1 MRLGTKLIVGLVS
14 TLVIIMLGHGYLSL
28 QQDREN
34 MTREMRVGMLG
45 LARTVRVALQH
56 AYGDESNL
64 RASQSLIDGIGRP
77 GNIHGLVIYDRTGKR
92 AAISVSLID
101 RGGVPNLDPVP
112 VLNIDPAPTLADGQ
126 SREGY
131 IEHPAHPVYFRI
143 EPIVNSQNHLAGAV
157 VVGRRGLGL
166 PDVLESR
173 RDRILVTTGT
183 LIVVMSLSILMIVRR
198 NISRPIERLIEHIR
212 NVGIGPWDRRV
223 PVEGNN
229 EITLLAREFNQMCER
244 LQDLYASLAREKQDR
259 VGLERNLRQSE
270 KLASVGQL
278 AAGLAHEIG
287 TPLNI
292 IGGRADF
299 LLRRPRNATEI
310 SDNLQIIRSQIDRIT
325 GIVRQLLEFSRRREP
340 AIRAVEVKP
349 LIEKISHLLEHQIAE
364 RKASVDCQIPP
375 DLPCIA
381 GDPDQLQQ
389 VFLNLFLNAL
399 HALPPAGQIR
409 IRAQLVENGPV
420 SVPVNGAP
428 GGLQIEFEDNGSG
441 IPAHQIGQV
450 FDPFFTTKD
459 VGEGTGL
466 GLSVTYG
473 IIKDHGGEIRVDS
486 QVGQFTRFT
495 IFLPY
500 QRKLSGKRDSVT
512 IK

>member
-1 MRLGTKLIVGLVS
+1 MRLGTKLIIGLVFA
-14 TLVIIMLGHGYLSL
+14 LIVIMLVHGYLSL
-28 QQDREN
+28 RQDQEN
-34 MTREMRVGMLG
+34 MTREMRVGMIG

-56 AYGDESNL
+56 AYGDEGNL

-77 GNIHGLVIYDRTGKR
+77 GNIHGLVIYDRAGKR
-92 AAISVSLID
+92 AAISVSLTD
-101 RGGVPNLDPVP
+101 RGSVPNLDPGP
-112 VLNIDPAPTLADGQ
+112 VLNIDPGPTLTDGE

-143 EPIVNSQNHLAGAV
+143 EPIMDSQSHLAGAV

-166 PDVLESR
+166 ADVLESR

-183 LIVVMSLSILMIVRR
+183 LIVVMSLSILIIVRR
-198 NISRPIERLIEHIR
+198 NISQPIELLIERIR

-229 EITLLAREFNQMCER
+229 EISLLAREFNQMCER
-244 LQDLYASLAREKQDR
+244 LQDLYASLAREKLDR

-299 LLRRPRNATEI
+299 LLRRQRSAAEI
-310 SDNLQIIRSQIDRIT
+310 SDNLQTIHSQIDRIA

-340 AIRAVEVKP
+340 AIRAVELKP
-349 LIEKISHLLEHQIAE
+349 LIEKIASLLEHKIAE
-364 RKASVDCQIPP
+364 RQVSVDYQIPAG
-375 DLPCIA
+375 LPCIA

-399 HALPPAGQIR
+399 HALPPNGQIR
-409 IRAQLVENGPV
+409 IRAKLVENGAVSIPV
-420 SVPVNGAP
+420 EDARR
-428 GGLQIEFEDNGSG
+428 GLQVEFEDNGTG

-466 GLSVTYG
+466 GLSVSYG

-495 IFLPY
+495 IFLPS
-500 QRKLSGKRDSVT
+500 QLDLPAKPEAV
-512 IK
+512 IIQ

>member
-1 MRLGTKLIVGLVS
+1 
-14 TLVIIMLGHGYLSL
+14 
-28 QQDREN
+28 
-34 MTREMRVGMLG
+34 
-45 LARTVRVALQH
+45 
-56 AYGDESNL
+56 
-64 RASQSLIDGIGRP
+64 
-77 GNIHGLVIYDRTGKR
+77 
-92 AAISVSLID
+92 
-101 RGGVPNLDPVP
+101 
-112 VLNIDPAPTLADGQ
+112 
-126 SREGY
+126 
-131 IEHPAHPVYFRI
+131 
-143 EPIVNSQNHLAGAV
+143 
-157 VVGRRGLGL
+157 
-166 PDVLESR
+166 
-173 RDRILVTTGT
+173 
-183 LIVVMSLSILMIVRR
+183 MIVRR

-512 IK
+512 MK